1 VRSRRTIPSKRSAL
15 PPPPPPRPRSRSRS
29 SGDAASAARSRRA
42 AAAAAAAAA
51 DDGDDDDDP
60 PAARSGVAF
69 SALVGRDGGRYVA
82 DIVVGP
88 PPPRQDGR
96 DSRAAADAS
105 ATSAEMTIRGEDFIV
120 V

>member
-1 VRSRRTIPSKRSAL
+1 MYSVRSRRTAIPSKRSAL
-15 PPPPPPRPRSRSRS
+15 PPPPPPPRTRS
-29 SGDAASAARSRRA
+29 
-42 AAAAAAAAA
+42 
-51 DDGDDDDDP
+51 
-60 PAARSGVAF
+60 RSGVAF

-105 ATSAEMTIRGEDFIV
+105 ATSAEITIRGEDFIV
-120 V
+120 EVSHTIVAPSPHVVEIVKY

>member
-1 VRSRRTIPSKRSAL
+1 
-15 PPPPPPRPRSRSRS
+15 
-29 SGDAASAARSRRA
+29 
-42 AAAAAAAAA
+42 
-51 DDGDDDDDP
+51 
-60 PAARSGVAF
+60 VAF

-82 DIVVGP
+82 EIVVGP

-120 V
+120 EVSSHTSDQSTSCSEVKFRSGRFSL